1 MATTGSL
8 REIPLAA
15 LIETGCRSRA
25 SARLRLRHGEWEG
38 EIYFSDGEIVHA
50 VCGDL
55 KGEPALWRLLGWTE
69 GQFTLEDEVRS
80 PERTLYRPWQ
90 ELLLEGMR
98 QAARSADAASAA
110 IPSPSEW
117 IARLRSIE
125 GVLGVVICSP
135 DGVVMAAEVP
145 EGEGEVEGAITVYLS
160 AAASTLADLLPM
172 GAFEHAV
179 VSESQRRLLILPRS
193 PLIIGLVL
201 SPQASPALVLS
212 EALARLT

>member
-25 SARLRLRHGEWEG
+25 SARLRLRQGEWEG

-55 KGEPALWRLLGWTE
+55 RGEPALWRLLGWTE
-69 GQFTLEDEVRS
+69 GQFVLEDEVRS

-90 ELLLEGMR
+90 DLLLDGMR
-98 QAARSADAASAA
+98 RAARSPDAASATT
-110 IPSPSEW
+110 PFPSEW

-125 GVLGVVICSP
+125 GVLGVVICGP

-145 EGEGEVEGAITVYLS
+145 EGKGEAEGAVAVYL
-160 AAASTLADLLPM
+160 AATAEALADLLPF

-179 VSESQRRLLILPRS
+179 VSESQRRLLILLRS
-193 PLIIGLVL
+193 PFIIGLVL

-212 EALARLT
+212 EALARLA

>member
-25 SARLRLRHGEWEG
+25 SARLQLRHGEWEG

-98 QAARSADAASAA
+98 RAARSADAASAA

-125 GVLGVVICSP
+125 GVLGAVICSP

-145 EGEGEVEGAITVYLS
+145 EGKGEVEGAITVYLS
-160 AAASTLADLLPM
+160 AAAAAIADLLPM

-193 PLIIGLVL
+193 PFMIGLVL

-212 EALARLT
+212 EALARLA